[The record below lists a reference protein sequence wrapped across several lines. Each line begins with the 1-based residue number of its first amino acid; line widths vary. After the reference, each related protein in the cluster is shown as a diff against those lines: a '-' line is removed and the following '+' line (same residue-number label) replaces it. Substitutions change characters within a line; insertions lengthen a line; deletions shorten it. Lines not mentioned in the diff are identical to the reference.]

1 MGRVNFNSCLPK
13 FQCSCIHLPL
23 YDVACQS
30 KTSFDFKLRWTCTF
44 FGQLKHSF
52 VQKKYSRTCMLFTDC
67 IEFFSEI
74 ETYPFFSLVI
84 STQWSNLNLIWYSL
98 YMVNMLDLD
107 SHLQF
112 IQASLQT
119 FFLVLY

>member
-1 MGRVNFNSCLPK
+1 
-13 FQCSCIHLPL
+13 
-23 YDVACQS
+23 
-30 KTSFDFKLRWTCTF
+30 
-44 FGQLKHSF
+44 
-52 VQKKYSRTCMLFTDC
+52 MLFTDC

-74 ETYPFFSLVI
+74 ETQPFFSLVI

-98 YMVNMLDLD
+98 YMVNMLDFD

-112 IQASLQT
+112 IQPSLQT

>member
-13 FQCSCIHLPL
+13 FQYSCIHLPL

-30 KTSFDFKLRWTCTF
+30 KTSFDFKLRWTC
-44 FGQLKHSF
+44 
-52 VQKKYSRTCMLFTDC
+52 MLFTDC
-67 IEFFSEI
+67 IEFCSEI
-74 ETYPFFSLVI
+74 ETHAFFSLVI
-84 STQWSNLNLIWYSL
+84 STQWSNLNLIRYSL

-112 IQASLQT
+112 IQPSLQT
-119 FFLVLY
+119 FFWYCIKLKVKVILMVLT